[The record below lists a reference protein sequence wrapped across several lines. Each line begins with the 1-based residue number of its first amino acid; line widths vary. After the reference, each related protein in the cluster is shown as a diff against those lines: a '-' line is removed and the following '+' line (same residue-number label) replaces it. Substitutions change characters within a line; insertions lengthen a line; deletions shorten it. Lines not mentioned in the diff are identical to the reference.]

1 VQGKPPG
8 EDGDKFQEN
17 LIKLNKTI
25 TNNLSQLL
33 PAASKGQRYASKAA

>member
-8 EDGDKFQEN
+8 EEQDKFQKH

-25 TNNLSQLL
+25 TNYHSQLL
-33 PAASKGQRYASKAA
+33 LATSKG